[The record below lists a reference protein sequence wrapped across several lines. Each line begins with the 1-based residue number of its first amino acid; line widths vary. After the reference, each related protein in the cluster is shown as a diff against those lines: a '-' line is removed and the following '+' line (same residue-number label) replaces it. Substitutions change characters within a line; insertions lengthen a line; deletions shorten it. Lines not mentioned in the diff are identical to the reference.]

1 MFSSKDK
8 KQFIDGWVRSK
19 KIKSANRNKVSSYLT
34 ELPIWDTIMEVYS
47 TEKKM
52 PPNTTGETLWMTMNN
67 DKTTKVSYPQLKGAK
82 NAKKLVNTVLASY
95 LKKQPSKLSVGLFL
109 NEVVRDKNPLKL
121 KLPEPTDNFD
131 DHRKYL
137 RNKILKELVDK
148 TVGKNKISKEM
159 SKNLSDISSRIA
171 NGVIDSPN
179 YKPPTTDEGRE
190 AELDKIYKSDLS
202 TFINSLKRSS
212 VSSKEVKSDITDRN
226 NQREEVQGFLDGVM
240 KKANQKAEVQ
250 KFVDGVLK
258 GVTDKSEVH
267 LQTPSRSYNF
277 VGAGTNL
284 KKRMAGE
291 PPSKTI
297 FGKGTPPYGV
307 PVDEL
312 DWEALK
318 HDMFYISDS
327 PLVRRYAD
335 SEFVEEL
342 SRMKGVTPAV
352 SKQLINL
359 KVLTESKLPKSRN
372 ELQGMMNKKERAHL
386 KMTEDMFKSYTN
398 FLVARGYRLDPET
411 RDTIK
416 GEPLQNIDDFE
427 KSFKEF
433 EREIYKLKEA
443 TDENEIK
450 EIIQDEADLPQMPLL
465 DPLVESEVKEEVKSE
480 VKEDPPVEKKVL
492 AVQPE
497 IITPTSL
504 NTSTNVEQELLS
516 QLTQAGSTDVKQTP
530 EEDKTNDEV
539 IMKEFVLKE
548 PEFVDRNNKLKIE
561 EQRNKSIQY
570 LGPMFNQELATDIIH
585 TKKIALQKEPVPPTP
600 ELKRQFSY
608 EPMPQTISMKSNY
621 KPSPF
626 KPAHAASNF
635 YSQQVFHARGLIPDE
650 PDNFILF

>member
-1 MFSSKDK
+1 MFSLKDK
-8 KQFIDGWVRSK
+8 KEFIDGWVKSK
-19 KIKSANRNKVSSYLT
+19 KKITKPNRDKVAAYVMDLPMWDVIMNTYATDKKIDTFTGKQLWDAMKDDSNTVIKYPGLSGKKSARL
-34 ELPIWDTIMEVYS
+34 
-47 TEKKM
+47 
-52 PPNTTGETLWMTMNN
+52 
-67 DKTTKVSYPQLKGAK
+67 
-82 NAKKLVNTVLASY
+82 LVNTVLSDY
-95 LKKQPSKLSVGLFL
+95 LKKQPAKIKLGDFL
-109 NEVVRDKNPLKL
+109 NQVVSDKDPLKDL
-121 KLPEPTDNFD
+121 SDRTLEKFKKDAGPVDKQTEDEMKFISKKASKKFIDEQKLD
-131 DHRKYL
+131 DEIK
-137 RNKILKELVDK
+137 KELEDVF
-148 TVGKNKISKEM
+148 E
-159 SKNLSDISSRIA
+159 
-171 NGVIDSPN
+171 
-179 YKPPTTDEGRE
+179 
-190 AELDKIYKSDLS
+190 
-202 TFINSLKRSS
+202 
-212 VSSKEVKSDITDRN
+212 EVKNES
-226 NQREEVQGFLDGVM
+226 EVN
-240 KKANQKAEVQ
+240 A
-250 KFVDGVLK
+250 FVDDIIKDV
-258 GVTDKSEVH
+258 VDKSEVH

-284 KKRMAGE
+284 KKRMSGE

-359 KVLTESKLPKSRN
+359 KVLTESKLPNSRN

-433 EREIYKLKEA
+433 EREIYKLNEA

-450 EIIQDEADLPQMPLL
+450 EIIQDEADLPQMQLL
-465 DPLVESEVKEEVKSE
+465 DPLEEVKEEVKEEIKTE
-480 VKEDPPVEKKVL
+480 VIPEERDPPDEKKVL

-516 QLTQAGSTDVKQTP
+516 QLTQAGSTDVKQTA

-585 TKKIALQKEPVPPTP
+585 TKKIALQKEPMPPIP

-608 EPMPQTISMKSNY
+608 EPLPQTISMKSNY

>member
-1 MFSSKDK
+1 MFSLKDK
-8 KQFIDGWVRSK
+8 KEFIDGWVKSK
-19 KIKSANRNKVSSYLT
+19 KKITKPNRDKVAAYVMDL
-34 ELPIWDTIMEVYS
+34 
-47 TEKKM
+47 
-52 PPNTTGETLWMTMNN
+52 TLWDDVMETYANEKSLTNVTGIQLWSIMSK
-67 DKTTKVSYPQLKGAK
+67 DKNTIRYPGISGNKSVRL
-82 NAKKLVNTVLASY
+82 LVNTVLSDY
-95 LKKQPSKLSVGLFL
+95 LKKQPAKMKLGDFLREVVDNKDPLKETTIEKLSETTLEKFKKDVG
-109 NEVVRDKNPLKL
+109 P
-121 KLPEPTDNFD
+121 
-131 DHRKYL
+131 
-137 RNKILKELVDK
+137 VDK
-148 TVGKNKISKEM
+148 QTEDEMKFISKKA
-159 SKNLSDISSRIA
+159 SKKF
-171 NGVIDSPN
+171 IDEQ
-179 YKPPTTDEGRE
+179 KLEDVFE
-190 AELDKIYKSDLS
+190 
-202 TFINSLKRSS
+202 
-212 VSSKEVKSDITDRN
+212 EVKIESEIDKVILDEETKALTDK
-226 NQREEVQGFLDGVM
+226 QVDEEVDRLLGR
-240 KKANQKAEVQ
+240 
-250 KFVDGVLK
+250 
-258 GVTDKSEVH
+258 EVH

-284 KKRMAGE
+284 RERMSGK
-291 PPSKTI
+291 PPSKTV

-335 SEFVEEL
+335 SEFTEEL
-342 SRMKGVTPAV
+342 SRMKGVTPAI

-398 FLVARGYRLDPET
+398 LLVARGYKLDPET

-416 GEPLQNIDDFE
+416 VEPLQNIDDYE

-450 EIIQDEADLPQMPLL
+450 EIIQDEADLPQMQLL
-465 DPLVESEVKEEVKSE
+465 DPLEEVKEEVKTE
-480 VKEDPPVEKKVL
+480 VKEEVKTEVKEEVKDEKKIL

-497 IITPTSL
+497 LITPTSP
-504 NTSTNVEQELLS
+504 TNVEQELLS
-516 QLTQAGSTDVKQTP
+516 QLTQAGSTDLKQTP

-585 TKKIALQKEPVPPTP
+585 TKKIALQKEPVPPIP
-600 ELKRQFSY
+600 ELKRQFRY
-608 EPMPQTISMKSNY
+608 EPLPQTISMKSNY
-621 KPSPF
+621 KTTPF

-635 YSQQVFHARGLIPDE
+635 YSQMIFHARGLIPDE